1 MREIVT
7 VRRVFFKVSCAS
19 LQIGPLDLSSIAVK
33 TYITATIKQNMQHAT
48 LQHATKV
55 YYIYYKT

>member
-1 MREIVT
+1 MDQSVNINA
-7 VRRVFFKVSCAS
+7 CP
-19 LQIGPLDLSSIAVK
+19 LHLLDLPYMAAFLNGYYNYNK
-33 TYITATIKQNMQHAT
+33 TCNMQHAT